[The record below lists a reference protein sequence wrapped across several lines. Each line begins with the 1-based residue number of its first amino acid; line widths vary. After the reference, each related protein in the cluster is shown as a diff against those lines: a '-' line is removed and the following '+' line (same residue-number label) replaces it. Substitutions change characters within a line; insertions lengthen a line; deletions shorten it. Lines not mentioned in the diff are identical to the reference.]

1 MNTIVPTHIR
11 KDSRLGINLEGI
23 TSIEEATRV
32 AGLDW
37 NVNIVPA
44 EGLMMMSPDGITNTS
59 IPGMR
64 MVMRSDNH
72 ITLGVVGGRYQP
84 VDNHEVFSLGEHIL
98 NQGGKLIA
106 GGSLN
111 YGRRTFMRF
120 DLPEAQISVG
130 GADLVNFGV
139 VLRANHDGSGT
150 VSAGVEGLRLVC
162 TNGMTVRM
170 NVPHAFSIRHTAN
183 ARQRLATAE
192 HVLRGAITYAKEFSA
207 IAEDMLSRPFTHSE
221 FMAYIDNLYPQPE
234 DKEKR
239 ATALWANRRNE
250 LSSLFRF
257 AETNDFGR
265 FTQWSAFNAVTEYLD
280 WAAPVRTSGDQTIAE
295 TRAIR
300 QFDNATQVVKDRA
313 FSLLNA

>member
-1 MNTIVPTHIR
+1 MTTIVPTHVR
-11 KDSRLGINLEGI
+11 KDSRLGTDLTGI
-23 TSIEEATRV
+23 TNIDEAMRT

-37 NVNIVPA
+37 NVNIVEA
-44 EGLMMMSPDGITNTS
+44 EGLMMMNENGVTTTS

-64 MVMRSDNH
+64 MVMRSDNQV
-72 ITLGVVGGRYQP
+72 TLGVVGGRYQP
-84 VDNHEVFSLGEHIL
+84 VDNHEVFALGEHIM
-98 NQGGKLIA
+98 NQGGKLTA

-111 YGRRTFMRF
+111 HGRRTFMRF
-120 DLPEAQISVG
+120 DLPEAQVNVG
-130 GADLVNFGV
+130 GVDLVKFGV
-139 VLRANHDGSGT
+139 ALRANHDGSGT

-192 HVLRGAITYAKEFSA
+192 TILLGAITYAKEFGA
-207 IAEDMLSRPFTHSE
+207 VAEEMLTRKFSYAE
-221 FMAYIDNLYPQPE
+221 FLNYIDTLYPKPDE
-234 DKEKR
+234 KEKR
-239 ATALWANRRNE
+239 ATALWSTRRNE
-250 LSSLFRF
+250 LAKLFRF
-257 AETNDFGR
+257 ADTNALGR